1 MKRVLI
7 LGGLGNAS
15 VIADAILDA
24 NLGGYKEYEC
34 VGYINDKDNVR
45 QIEDRPVL
53 GGLKDVQKF
62 LDEGYYFIN
71 TIYKIDGQ
79 RERIDLFNSLNI
91 PDDRLVTFTHPTA
104 YVAPNV
110 QLSPG
115 CIIMPN
121 VCITSS
127 TKFGKCCIVRPG
139 ATVGHNN
146 VIGAHTCIISGARVG
161 SFITIGEG
169 VHISLGA
176 IVQEFVTIGNY
187 STVGIGSVAVRD
199 IGESEIW
206 FGNPAK
212 FLRYA
217 K

>member
-1 MKRVLI
+1 MKKVLI

-24 NLGGYKEYEC
+24 NLRGCKEYEC
-34 VGYINDKDNVR
+34 IGYINDRDNV
-45 QIEDRPVL
+45 QEIEGRPVM
-53 GGLKDVQKF
+53 GGLKDVPR
-62 LDEGYYFIN
+62 LIDEGFHFIN

-91 PDDRLVTFTHPTA
+91 PDERLATFVHPTA
-104 YVAPNV
+104 YLAPNV
-110 QLSPG
+110 ELSPG
-115 CIIMPN
+115 CVIMPN
-121 VCITSS
+121 VSVTSS

-139 ATVGHNN
+139 ATIGHNN
-146 VIGAHTCIISGARVG
+146 IIGAHTSIIAGASVG
-161 SFITIGEG
+161 SFITLGEG

-176 IVQEFVTIGNY
+176 IVREFVTIGNY
-187 STVGIGSVAVRD
+187 STLGIGSVAVRN
-199 IGESEIW
+199 IGESEVW
-206 FGNPAK
+206 FGSPAK

>member
-1 MKRVLI
+1 MKKVLM

-24 NLGGYKEYEC
+24 NRRGYKECEC
-34 VGYINDKDNVR
+34 VGYINDRDNVKE
-45 QIEDRPVL
+45 IEGRPVL
-53 GGLKDVQKF
+53 GGLKDVPKF
-62 LDEGYYFIN
+62 IEQGYYFIN

-91 PDDRLVTFTHPTA
+91 PEDRLITFVHPTA

-110 QLSPG
+110 ELSPG

-121 VCITSS
+121 VSITSS
-127 TKFGKCCIVRPG
+127 TKLSKCCIVRPG
-139 ATVGHNN
+139 ATIGHNN
-146 VIGAHTCIISGARVG
+146 RIGAHSSIIAGARVG

-169 VHISLGA
+169 VYIGLGA
-176 IVQEFVTIGNY
+176 IVKEFVKIGNY
-187 STVGIGSVAVRD
+187 STVGIGSVVVKD
-199 IGESEIW
+199 IGESEVW

-212 FLRYA
+212 FLRYS